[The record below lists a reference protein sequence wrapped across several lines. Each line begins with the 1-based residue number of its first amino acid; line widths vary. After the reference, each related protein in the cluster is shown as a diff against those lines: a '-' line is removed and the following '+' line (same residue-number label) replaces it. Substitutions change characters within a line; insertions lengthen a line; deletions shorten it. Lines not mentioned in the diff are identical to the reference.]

1 MTAHARARL
10 QEGIDLAG
18 HNFIYADTDSVKYV
32 GDLNIEPFNEKRRLE
47 AVKKGAY
54 AYDNKGVIHYIG
66 VYENEGY
73 TLPNRFR
80 TLGAKKY
87 VLEDSQRKLHITIAG
102 VNKRKGA
109 AELGKIENFKEGFIF
124 KDAGGTESIFNDNID
139 LTVTREGHQLTI
151 RDNVVIRD
159 STYTLGLTAE
169 YLDILKGC
177 IEIKYS
183 DYNILGY
190 YKLKKDFT
198 DIPVNI

>member
-1 MTAHARARL
+1 M
-10 QEGIDLAG
+10 
-18 HNFIYADTDSVKYV
+18 
-32 GDLNIEPFNEKRRLE
+32 
-47 AVKKGAY
+47 
-54 AYDNKGVIHYIG
+54 IHYIG